1 MYRSFILF
9 IAFSFSLSFSIK
21 GYSQTPQQVE
31 PLNLQSVHDLIER
44 IAPKKSSNFILDT
57 LKSKDNTETFQLYG
71 KGNKIVLR
79 GSSTQALARGFN
91 WYLNNYCHT
100 SVSWF
105 KSEPVDLPAVL
116 PAVNDTVVKNCRF
129 ENRFFL
135 NYCTFGYT
143 TLWWQWDDWE
153 RFVDWMALNGI
164 NMPLAITGQEYVWQK
179 VWKKFGMTDEETRA
193 FFSGPSHLP
202 WHRMGNLD
210 GWLGQLPQSFINH
223 QFELQK
229 KILGRERSLGMRPIL
244 PAFSGHVPYA
254 MKKYHPNLKLTNMG
268 SYTTGDEYNAYFID
282 VKDPLFIDI
291 QKEFI
296 KQQTEL
302 FGTDHLYGIDPFNEM
317 DPPSWEPDY
326 LASVAKVIYQGI
338 SEVDKDA
345 VWVQMAWTFYY
356 MRKNW
361 TNPRLEA
368 MIKAVPQGKMLLLDY
383 FCEKTEVWRLTDG
396 FFNAPYV
403 WCYLGNFG
411 GGTQMAAP
419 LKKVA
424 TTLSAAENDGN
435 KRNMTG
441 IGSTL
446 EGFGLNRFMFEWL
459 FEYAWDSTAVHTDKW
474 IERYAQTRTGHQDAV
489 AENSWKRLVNL
500 VYNQQVSD
508 VGLGNILETRP
519 RFEGNA
525 NYTRIGTR
533 YNYRELAN
541 IWTQMLLADKK
552 SLDNPRYQY
561 DLVLTGRQVLVNLLI
576 PLRDKIFK
584 AYKAKDVAT
593 FDSSSKLFLDIISD
607 VDKLVSTRPE
617 YSFDNWVRDS
627 HRFAASDAPKSY
639 FEKNAKVLV
648 TTWGPKGN
656 VVTDYAA
663 RDWSGLIKQ
672 YYLPRWEKFFSITR
686 DCMMT
691 STNFDQK
698 KFDED
703 ITEMEWNFCEKP
715 YQFNLEKSGNVPDL
729 SLSLLKKYMPY
740 FELFDG
746 M

>member
-1 MYRSFILF
+1 MKHRFPFLFLLF
-9 IAFSFSLSFSIK
+9 ITFVSATAQTTTSL
-21 GYSQTPQQVE
+21 TTDV
-31 PLNLQSVHDLIER
+31 QSVRDMIER
-44 IAPKKSSNFILDT
+44 IAPKKSSSFILDT
-57 LKSKDNTETFQLYG
+57 IKSKNNLETFELYG
-71 KGNKIVLR
+71 KGKKIVLR
-79 GSSTQALARGFN
+79 GSSTQALARAFN

-105 KSEPVDLPAVL
+105 KSEPVDIPAVL
-116 PAVNDTVVKNCRF
+116 PMVTDTVVKNCRF

-143 TLWWQWDDWE
+143 MLWWQWQDWE
-153 RFVDWMALNGI
+153 RFIDWMALNGI
-164 NMPLAITGQEYVWQK
+164 NMPLAITGEEYVWQK

-193 FFSGPSHLP
+193 FFTGPSHLP

-210 GWLGQLPQSFINH
+210 SWLGPLPQSYINH

-254 MKKYHPNLKLTNMG
+254 MKKYYPKLELTNMG
-268 SYTTGDEYNAYFID
+268 AYTTGEQNDAYFID
-282 VKDPLFIDI
+282 AKDPLFIDI
-291 QKEFI
+291 QKEFL

-317 DPPSWEPDY
+317 VPPSWEPEY
-326 LASVAKVIYQGI
+326 LASVAKVIYQGL

-383 FCEKTEVWRLTDG
+383 YCENTEVWKLTDG

-424 TTLSAAENDGN
+424 ATLSATEKDGN

-446 EGFGLNRFMFEWL
+446 EGFGMNRFMFEWL
-459 FEYAWDSTAVHTDKW
+459 FEYAWDNTIVDTDAW
-474 IERYAQTRTGHQDAV
+474 IQRYAQTRTGQHDPI
-489 AENSWKRLVNL
+489 AENAWKRLLNL
-500 VYNQQVSD
+500 VYNQQLSGI
-508 VGLGNILETRP
+508 GLGNILETRP
-519 RFEGNA
+519 RFEGNTR
-525 NYTRIGTR
+525 YTRLGTK
-533 YNYRELAN
+533 YNYHELAD

-561 DLVLTGRQVLVNLLI
+561 DLVMTGRQVLVNLLI
-576 PLRDKIFK
+576 PLRDNIYK
-584 AYKAKDVAT
+584 AYKSNDTAT
-593 FDSSSKLFLDIISD
+593 FDASSKLFIDIIND

-617 YSFDNWVRDS
+617 YSFDKWVSDS
-627 HRFAASDAPKSY
+627 HRFAASDAPESY

-672 YYLPRWEKFFSITR
+672 YYLPRWEKFFAITR

-703 ITEMEWNFCEKP
+703 ITEMEWSFCEKP